1 MAQRCDMP
9 ESLAAGKD
17 TVAGRAAL
25 PKEKYGLSELADRI
39 APENRHPEVDFGK
52 PEGKEH
58 W

>member
-1 MAQRCDMP
+1 MP